1 MGLPGQAPDLS
12 RVRFEIVLDKTFVKR
27 GSMASRFRDWIV
39 GSISTAKAVISVI
52 FGMSNLFSAFDDGMM
67 DVVEKLVISALFLF
81 GVGLTNIRVA
91 FGWLVDK
98 EGMVMRN
105 RRMTAWKSEMI
116 CAGVFLFL
124 KKYAESKKDF
134 NVGHGQ
140 EYILLYPVLGVLML
154 ILALSNLIPYGVEKS
169 EAGSPGGTGIP

>member
-1 MGLPGQAPDLS
+1 
-12 RVRFEIVLDKTFVKR
+12 
-27 GSMASRFRDWIV
+27 MANRFRDWIV
-39 GSISTAKAVISVI
+39 GSISTVKVIISAI
-52 FGMSNLFSAFDDGMM
+52 IGASNLFSAFNDGMM
-67 DVVEKLVISALFLF
+67 DVVEKLIISVALLF
-81 GVGLTNIRVA
+81 GVGLVNLRVM

-124 KKYAESKKDF
+124 MKYAESKKDF

-169 EAGSPGGTGIP
+169 KAR